1 MPDWGVHGM
10 GAGGLWGI
18 LLGLTAGSLGV
29 PTVGALWVTRCRF
42 TGGLIPGVPWF
53 HVPFSLS
60 VDLGLEAAALGFCP
74 SKAGLQILFKFPII

>member
-10 GAGGLWGI
+10 GAGGSGGSAGTHCWFSGGSHCGGP
-18 LLGLTAGSLGV
+18 LGDSLQIY
-29 PTVGALWVTRCRF
+29 W
-42 TGGLIPGVPWF
+42 GLIPGVPWF

-74 SKAGLQILFKFPII
+74 SEAGLQILFKFPMI